1 MTTFDVIFLLLVGS
15 GYAIGW
21 WLLWCIQQTLRGISD
36 ALLIRV
42 DWRGQ
47 QGESLDD
54 KDVN

>member
-1 MTTFDVIFLLLVGS
+1 MTTLDVILLLLVGS
-15 GYAIGW
+15 GYAIGCW
-21 WLLWCIQQTLRGISD
+21 FLWGIQQTLRGISD
-36 ALLIRV
+36 ALWIRV

>member
-1 MTTFDVIFLLLVGS
+1 MTTFDVIFFLLVGS